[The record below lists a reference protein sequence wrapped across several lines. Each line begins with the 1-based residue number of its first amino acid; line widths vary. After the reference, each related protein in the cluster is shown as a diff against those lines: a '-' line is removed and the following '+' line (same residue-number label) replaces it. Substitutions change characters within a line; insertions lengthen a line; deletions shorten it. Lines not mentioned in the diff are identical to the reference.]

1 MYPTFY
7 AHGGVFNAYAHRRD
21 NSSPICS
28 RTDDGEQRRRLKV
41 EEELRAALAS
51 IQDLKVE
58 HEHHILTLSEQR
70 RREEEA
76 RLGLLDDKIASI
88 QQARELQQQ
97 RADQQVLEIQELR
110 RLENARLKDHDAFL
124 KREAQVPCLDRHQHL

>member
-1 MYPTFY
+1 MDT
-7 AHGGVFNAYAHRRD
+7 HRRD
-21 NSSPICS
+21 NSSHICA

-41 EEELRAALAS
+41 EEELRAALSS

-58 HEHHILTLSEQR
+58 HEQHILTLSEQR

-124 KREAQVPCLDRHQHL
+124 KREAQVP